1 MNITTSRLQKKYF
14 AEVLTLLQDVS
25 IFHPPSENLDTIWQS
40 LQKQPNAF
48 LIQATHESALVGF
61 GSLVTATRARGGK
74 VGYIE
79 DIVTHPAF
87 RRRGVGEIIINTL
100 SDIARAEGCYK
111 ITLQCENNKIDFY
124 KKLSFSETE
133 NLTMQILLT

>member
-48 LIQATHESALVGF
+48 LIQATHENALVGF
-61 GSLVTATRARGGK
+61 GSLVTATRVRGGK

-79 DIVTHPAF
+79 DIVTHPAY
-87 RRRGVGEIIINTL
+87 RQRGVGRRIINTL
-100 SDIARAEGCYK
+100 SDIAHAEGCYK
-111 ITLQCENNKIDFY
+111 ITLHCEDNKIEFY
-124 KKLSFSETE
+124 KKLSFSKTKG
-133 NLTMQILLT
+133 LRMQILLD